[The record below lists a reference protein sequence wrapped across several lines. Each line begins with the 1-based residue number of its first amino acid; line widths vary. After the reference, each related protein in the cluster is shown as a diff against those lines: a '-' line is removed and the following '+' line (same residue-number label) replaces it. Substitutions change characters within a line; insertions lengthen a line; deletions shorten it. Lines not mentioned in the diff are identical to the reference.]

1 MQSMSQYGLEILK
14 VLAGIANA
22 ERVDDDNRKLANE
35 AMTYILKD
43 VKKELVQ
50 ESLESQG
57 INLQS

>member
-22 ERVDDDNRKLANE
+22 ERVDDDNHKLANE

-43 VKKELVQ
+43 IKKELVQ

-57 INLQS
+57 INLQP

>member
-1 MQSMSQYGLEILK
+1 MSQYGLEILK